1 MPTIPVYGFD
11 ELEPS
16 ILNRAKRRVTGL
28 MDMEEQLL
36 TKEPETDPTKGKQDI
51 AVGELTEEIYDAIK
65 NIEILTSLVRDDSDF
80 DELSMGSASANV
92 LGSLD
97 PFSGSTA
104 STSRLSILSTVRPII
119 KKGAKQF
126 IIINNALRKINST
139 YDTIQPNMLYTS
151 LKIYTGFINAV
162 KILKKSAI
170 AFFEIVDGFII
181 GVNKATD
188 TPYQSVDI
196 NDNED
201 PDEDPA
207 LVEEPSLTPDDVP
220 PILSTPN
227 PFPELPSPPEPEPPP
242 PPPELPSKAKR
253 KSFKNKV
260 VRVATDVGLSGNQIA
275 DVVDLAEDFVLANN
289 RVMTE
294 QEIDDMV
301 ADYLA
306 QALQQPPPPQLV
318 PPQLVPSP
326 PIAPPPENPR
336 PPRNPLNPLPPIAQQ
351 PLQLVQQPSGVYKNA
366 VRERARLAGLNMIQR
381 DDVVKEA
388 MDFVND
394 KGRQATDDEIDD
406 IIEANRLLG
415 AKPAPLVLTAP
426 AELQKIDD
434 LINRA
439 SVVKQ
444 QLTGASAKRQTE
456 LIDKAVKELIDAR
469 DEGRKTS
476 TLKVVLQKS
485 LDIADDPT
493 IIVIGS
499 DLDKLPPASKQEYVL
514 FRMAYTKSKRSL
526 ERIAYFRK
534 RDAFENFLN
543 DRNIPFIKTKV
554 QAKIDASERKE
565 GQPSSF

>member
-16 ILNRAKRRVTGL
+16 LLNRAKRRVTGL
-28 MDMEEQLL
+28 MDMSEQLL

-104 STSRLSILSTVRPII
+104 SSSRLSILSTVRPII

-207 LVEEPSLTPDDVP
+207 LAEEPSLTPDDVP
-220 PILSTPN
+220 PILSTPS

-260 VRVATDVGLSGNQIA
+260 VRVATDAGLSGNQIA
-275 DVVDLAEDFVLANN
+275 DVVDLADAFILANN
-289 RVMTE
+289 RVANE
-294 QEIDDMV
+294 NEIDDIV
-301 ADYLA
+301 ANYIA
-306 QALQQPPPPQLV
+306 QAPPQLAPPPPQLA
-318 PPQLVPSP
+318 PPPLVPTP
-326 PIAPPPENPR
+326 PIAPPPQNPR
-336 PPRNPLNPLPPIAQQ
+336 PPRNPLPPIAQQ

-366 VRERARLAGLNMIQR
+366 VRERARLAGLTMIQR

-388 MDFVND
+388 MDFVNE

-415 AKPAPLVLTAP
+415 AKPAPLALAAP

-439 SVVKQ
+439 SAVKQ

-456 LIDKAVKELIDAR
+456 LIDKAVKELVDAR

-499 DLDKLPPASKQEYVL
+499 DLDKLPPDIKQNYML
-514 FRMAYTKSKRSL
+514 IKMAYIKSKRSL

>member
-1 MPTIPVYGFD
+1 
-11 ELEPS
+11 
-16 ILNRAKRRVTGL
+16 
-28 MDMEEQLL
+28 
-36 TKEPETDPTKGKQDI
+36 
-51 AVGELTEEIYDAIK
+51 
-65 NIEILTSLVRDDSDF
+65 
-80 DELSMGSASANV
+80 
-92 LGSLD
+92 
-97 PFSGSTA
+97 
-104 STSRLSILSTVRPII
+104 
-119 KKGAKQF
+119 
-126 IIINNALRKINST
+126 
-139 YDTIQPNMLYTS
+139 MLYTS

-207 LVEEPSLTPDDVP
+207 LVEEPPLAPDAVP

-260 VRVATDVGLSGNQIA
+260 VRIATDAGLSGNQIA
-275 DVVDLAEDFVLANN
+275 DVVDLAEAFILAND
-289 RVMTE
+289 RVAE
-294 QEIDDMV
+294 ENEIDDII
-301 ADYLA
+301 ANYIA
-306 QALQQPPPPQLV
+306 QAPPPPQLP
-318 PPQLVPSP
+318 PPQLAPPPLVPSP
-326 PIAPPPENPR
+326 PLAPPPQGRPR
-336 PPRNPLNPLPPIAQQ
+336 PPPRNPLNPLPPIGQQ
-351 PLQLVQQPSGVYKNA
+351 PPQLVQQPSGVYKNA
-366 VRERARLAGLNMIQR
+366 VRERARLAGLNMKQR

-388 MDFVND
+388 MEFVDD

-406 IIEANRLLG
+406 MIEANRLLG
-415 AKPAPLVLTAP
+415 AKPAPLALAAP

-439 SVVKQ
+439 SAVKQ

-456 LIDKAVKELIDAR
+456 LIDKAVQELVDAR

-499 DLDKLPPASKQEYVL
+499 DLDKLPPAIKQDYVL
-514 FRMAYTKSKRSL
+514 IKMAYIKSKRSL

-543 DRNIPFIKTKV
+543 DRNIPFIRTKV

-565 GQPSSF
+565 GQPASL